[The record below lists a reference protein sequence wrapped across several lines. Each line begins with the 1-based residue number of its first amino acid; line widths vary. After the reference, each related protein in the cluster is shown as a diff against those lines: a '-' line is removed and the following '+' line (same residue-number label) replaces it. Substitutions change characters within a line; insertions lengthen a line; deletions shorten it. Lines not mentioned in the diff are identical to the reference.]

1 MNDLEREL
9 RKEMRGDVRFDPGSR
24 LLYSTDASMYQVEP
38 VGVVIPRDAAD
49 VQAAVEVAGKLGVA
63 ILPRGGG
70 TSLTGQTVNHAL
82 VLDFSRYMDRV
93 LEVNIEELWAR
104 VQPGLVQDN
113 LNHHVRPLG
122 LLFGPD
128 TSTSNRA
135 TLGGMLGNNSGGSHS
150 IAYGLT
156 VEHVI
161 ELTTLLADGSRVVFG
176 EITPDEFVGKCR
188 APGLEGQIYREIAR
202 IRETYGDEIQARYP
216 AHWRRVSGYNLNE
229 LVSFVA
235 GSVRPAWTEGGL
247 RQARPGSDTL
257 GQPAQARPGS
267 DMPGQPAGVRSGS
280 DSRLNVAR
288 LIVGSEGTLLTVI
301 EAKVR
306 LVRRPKRTVL
316 DVIHYRDIQEALESS
331 QAILETGPYAVEL
344 TDKMI
349 LDLARGNIEQSK
361 RMSFVQGDPA
371 AIMIVEYAAETD
383 AEVRAK
389 VEALEARRQRE
400 RFGYASHV
408 AHDPAQVQSIWSLR
422 KAGLGLLLGM
432 KGDKKPI
439 AFVEDTAVEPRH
451 LPEFVA
457 RFREIFAK
465 HDTVGAYYGHC
476 SVGCLHIR
484 PVIDLK
490 TPRGLEQVRAI
501 ADEITDL
508 VVKFRGTL
516 SSEHGDGRA
525 RSPFLERMYGP
536 KIMQA
541 FRELKRA
548 FDPDNRMNP
557 GNIVAPAGVT
567 DHLRY
572 GTQYTTWEPTTLLDF
587 SEQGGFA
594 ASVEMCNGVGACRKT
609 LEGTMCPSY
618 MATKDEEH
626 STRGRANALRA
637 VLSGRLPPSEFTGR
651 RLYQVMDL
659 CLECKG
665 CKAECP
671 ANVDMAKLKYEF
683 LHHYYQANGLP
694 LRNRLFGR
702 VARMNR
708 LASRVPTLFNWIS
721 GLAPSRWALERIAG
735 IDRRRPLP
743 SLAAQPFTDWFRH
756 HISPAAAPRGEVVL
770 FNDTFT
776 TYNVPEIARAAVEVL
791 EAGGYRVVLVDRK
804 CCGRP
809 LISKGMLVEAR
820 EHAAWNVRHL
830 APYARRDV
838 AIVGLEPSCLLTL
851 RDETVDLVRTDDAR
865 AVARQSFL
873 FEEFLLRERARGLTL
888 TFGAAGRKAL
898 LHGHCHQ
905 KALVGTAPTVGA
917 LRWAGFEVEEVD
929 SGCCGMAGSFGFER
943 EHYDIS
949 IALGNRRLAPA
960 VKAALAETEIVA
972 PGISCRQQIQHLAGR
987 RAKHPAEV
995 LREALSR

>member
-1 MNDLEREL
+1 MSGVNDLEHEL
-9 RKEMRGDVRFDPGSR
+9 RTAIRGDVRFDAGSR
-24 LLYSTDASMYQVEP
+24 LLYSTDASMYQMEP
-38 VGVVIPRDAAD
+38 VGVVIPRDADD
-49 VQAAVEVAGKLGVA
+49 VRAAIELAGRHHVAV
-63 ILPRGGG
+63 LPRGGG
-70 TSLTGQTVNHAL
+70 TSLTGQTVNNAL
-82 VLDFSRYMDRV
+82 VLDFSRHLDRV
-93 LEVNIEELWAR
+93 LEVNTEELWAR

-176 EITPDEFVGKCR
+176 EVTPGEFAAKCR

-202 IRETYGDEIQARYP
+202 IRETYAAEIQARYP

-229 LVSFVA
+229 LVGA
-235 GSVRPAWTEGGL
+235 GSARPGRTEGGL
-247 RQARPGSDTL
+247 IQARPGSAT
-257 GQPAQARPGS
+257 
-267 DMPGQPAGVRSGS
+267 
-280 DSRLNVAR
+280 LNVAR
-288 LIVGSEGTLLTVI
+288 LIVGSEGTLVTVL

-306 LVRRPKRTVL
+306 LVRRPKATAL
-316 DVIHYRDIQEALESS
+316 EVIHYRDIQEALESS
-331 QAILETGPYAVEL
+331 QSILETGPYAVEL

-349 LDLARGNIEQSK
+349 LDLARNNIEQSQ
-361 RMSFVQGDPA
+361 RMAFVQGDPA
-371 AIMIVEYAAETD
+371 AIMIVEYAGDTD

-389 VEALEARRQRE
+389 VETLEARRQRE
-400 RFGYASHV
+400 RFGYAAHA
-408 AHDPAQVQSIWSLR
+408 AHDAGEQQSIWKLR

-451 LPEFVA
+451 LAEFVT

-490 TPRGLEQVRAI
+490 TPRGLEQVRTI
-501 ADEITDL
+501 ADEIADL
-508 VVKFRGTL
+508 VVRFGGTL

-536 KIMQA
+536 RIMQA

-557 GNIVAPAGVT
+557 GNIVAPAGLT

-637 VLSGRLPPSEFTGR
+637 VLSGRLPPAEFTGR
-651 RLYQVMDL
+651 RLYEVMDL

-702 VARMNR
+702 IARMNR
-708 LASRVPTLFNWIS
+708 LGSRMPALVNWVS
-721 GLAPSRWALERIAG
+721 GLTPSRWALEKLAG

-743 SLAAQPFTDWFRH
+743 SLAAQTFTDWFARRVP
-756 HISPAAAPRGEVVL
+756 PAAAPRGEVVL

-776 TYNVPEIARAAVEVL
+776 TYNVPEIAQAAVEVL
-791 EAGGYRVVLVDRK
+791 EAAGYRVVLVDRE

-809 LISKGMLVEAR
+809 LISKGMLAEAR
-820 EHAAWNVRHL
+820 EHAAWNVARL
-830 APYARRDV
+830 APYARRGV
-838 AIVGLEPSCLLTL
+838 SIVGLEPSCLLTL

-873 FEEFLLRERARGLTL
+873 FEEFLLRERARGLVL
-888 TFGAAGRKAL
+888 AFDGNGRKAL

-917 LRWAGFEVEEVD
+917 LRWAGFAVEEVD

-949 IALGNRRLAPA
+949 VALGNRRLAPA
-960 VKAALAETEIVA
+960 VKAAPLETEIVA

>member
-1 MNDLEREL
+1 MSEVNDLEREL
-9 RKEMRGDVRFDPGSR
+9 GKAIRGDVRFDAGSR
-24 LLYSTDASMYQVEP
+24 LLYSTDASMYQMEP
-38 VGVVIPRDAAD
+38 VGVVIPRDGDDVRAAIEI
-49 VQAAVEVAGKLGVA
+49 AAKHKVA

-93 LEVNIEELWAR
+93 LEVNAEELWAR

-122 LLFGPD
+122 LGFGPD

-161 ELTTLLADGSRVVFG
+161 ELTTVLADGSRAVFG
-176 EITPDEFVGKCR
+176 EVTPDEFAAKCR
-188 APGLEGQIYREIAR
+188 VPGLEGQIYREVAR
-202 IRETYGDEIQARYP
+202 IRETYADEIQSRYP

-229 LVSFVA
+229 LV
-235 GSVRPAWTEGGL
+235 PAIGRRGGTNGK
-247 RQARPGSDTL
+247 PFN
-257 GQPAQARPGS
+257 
-267 DMPGQPAGVRSGS
+267 M
-280 DSRLNVAR
+280 AR
-288 LIVGSEGTLLTVI
+288 LIVGSEGTFVTVL
-301 EAKVR
+301 EAKMR
-306 LVRRPKRTVL
+306 LIRRPKRTAVE
-316 DVIHYRDIQEALESS
+316 VIHYRDIQEALESS
-331 QAILETGPYAVEL
+331 SSILETGPYAVEL

-349 LDLARGNIEQSK
+349 LDLARNNIEQSQ
-361 RMSFVQGDPA
+361 RMGFVQGDPA
-371 AIMIVEYAAETD
+371 AIMIVEYAGETD

-389 VEALEARRQRE
+389 VETLDARRQRE
-400 RFGYASHV
+400 RFGYAAHV
-408 AHDPAQVQSIWSLR
+408 AHDVAEQASIWKLR

-439 AFVEDTAVEPRH
+439 AFVEDTAVAPQH
-451 LPEFVA
+451 LAEFVS

-508 VVKFRGTL
+508 VVRFNGTI

-525 RSPFLERMYGP
+525 RSPYLERMYGP
-536 KIMQA
+536 RIMQA

-557 GNIVAPAGVT
+557 GNIVAPASVT

-572 GTQYTTWEPTTLLDF
+572 GTQYTTWEPKTLLDF

-594 ASVEMCNGVGACRKT
+594 ASIEMCNGVGACRKT

-637 VLSGRLPPSEFTGR
+637 VLSGRLPAKEFTGQ
-651 RLYQVMDL
+651 RLYEVMDL

-671 ANVDMAKLKYEF
+671 SNVDMAKLKYEF
-683 LHHYYQANGLP
+683 LHHYYRANGLP

-702 VARMNR
+702 ISRMN
-708 LASRVPTLFNWIS
+708 AVGSRVPALVNWLS
-721 GLAPSRWALERIAG
+721 NLAPSRWALERIAG

-743 SLAAQPFTDWFRH
+743 SLAAQTFTDWFGHRT
-756 HISPAAAPRGEVVL
+756 PPTAAPRGEVVL

-776 TYNVPEIARAAVEVL
+776 TYNVPEIARAAVGVL
-791 EAGGYRVVLVDRK
+791 EAAGYRVVLVDKK

-809 LISKGMLVEAR
+809 LISKGMLAEAR
-820 EHAAWNVRHL
+820 DHAAWNVERL
-830 APYARRDV
+830 APYARRGV
-838 AIVGLEPSCLLTL
+838 PIVGLEPSCLLTL

-865 AVARQSFL
+865 AVAKESFL
-873 FEEFLLRERARGLTL
+873 FEEFLVRERGRGLAL
-888 TFGAAGRKAL
+888 SFGAKGRKAL

-905 KALVGTAPTVGA
+905 KALVGTAPTVAA
-917 LRWAGFEVEEVD
+917 LRWAGFEVEEID

-960 VKAALAETEIVA
+960 VKAAAAETEIVA

-995 LREALSR
+995 LHESLSR

>member
-1 MNDLEREL
+1 MSGVNDLEHEL
-9 RKEMRGDVRFDPGSR
+9 RTAIRGDVRFDAGSR
-24 LLYSTDASMYQVEP
+24 LLYSTDASMYQMEP
-38 VGVVIPRDAAD
+38 VGVVIPRDADD
-49 VQAAVEVAGKLGVA
+49 VRAAIELAGRHHVAV
-63 ILPRGGG
+63 LPRGGG
-70 TSLTGQTVNHAL
+70 TSLTGQTVNNAL
-82 VLDFSRYMDRV
+82 VLDFSRHLDRV
-93 LEVNIEELWAR
+93 LEVNTEELWAR

-176 EITPDEFVGKCR
+176 EVTPGEFAAKCR

-202 IRETYGDEIQARYP
+202 IRETYAAEIQARYP
-216 AHWRRVSGYNLNE
+216 AHWRRVSGYNLNV
-229 LVSFVA
+229 LVGA
-235 GSVRPAWTEGGL
+235 GSARPGRTEGGL
-247 RQARPGSDTL
+247 IQARPGSAT
-257 GQPAQARPGS
+257 
-267 DMPGQPAGVRSGS
+267 
-280 DSRLNVAR
+280 LNVAR
-288 LIVGSEGTLLTVI
+288 LIVGSEGTLVTVL

-306 LVRRPKRTVL
+306 LVRRPKATAL
-316 DVIHYRDIQEALESS
+316 EVIHYRDIQEALESS
-331 QAILETGPYAVEL
+331 QSILETGPYAVEL

-349 LDLARGNIEQSK
+349 LDLARNNIEQSQ
-361 RMSFVQGDPA
+361 RMAFVQGDPA
-371 AIMIVEYAAETD
+371 AIMIVEYAGDTD

-389 VEALEARRQRE
+389 VETLEARRQRE
-400 RFGYASHV
+400 RFGYAAHA
-408 AHDPAQVQSIWSLR
+408 AHDAGEQQSIWKLR

-451 LPEFVA
+451 LAEFVT

-490 TPRGLEQVRAI
+490 TPRGLEQVRTI
-501 ADEITDL
+501 ADEIADL
-508 VVKFRGTL
+508 VVRFGGTL

-536 KIMQA
+536 RIMQA

-557 GNIVAPAGVT
+557 GNIVAPAGLT

-637 VLSGRLPPSEFTGR
+637 VLSGRLPPAEFTGR
-651 RLYQVMDL
+651 RLYEVMDL

-702 VARMNR
+702 IARMNR
-708 LASRVPTLFNWIS
+708 LGSRMPALVNWVS
-721 GLAPSRWALERIAG
+721 GLTPSRWALEKLAG

-743 SLAAQPFTDWFRH
+743 SLAAQTFTDWFARRVP
-756 HISPAAAPRGEVVL
+756 PAAAPRGEVVL

-776 TYNVPEIARAAVEVL
+776 TYNVPEIAQAAVEVL
-791 EAGGYRVVLVDRK
+791 EAAGYRVVLVDRK

-809 LISKGMLVEAR
+809 LISKGMLAEAR
-820 EHAAWNVRHL
+820 EHAAWNVARL
-830 APYARRDV
+830 APYARRGV
-838 AIVGLEPSCLLTL
+838 SIVGLEPSCLLTL

-873 FEEFLLRERARGLTL
+873 FEEFLLRERARGLVL
-888 TFGAAGRKAL
+888 AFDGNGRKAL

-917 LRWAGFEVEEVD
+917 LRWAGFAVEEVD

-949 IALGNRRLAPA
+949 VALGNRRLAPA
-960 VKAALAETEIVA
+960 VKAAPLETEIVA